1 MAAMAFDY
9 RNFGD
14 SDGTAREEVDHP
26 GQIADWQ
33 AAITFGG
40 TLPAIDP
47 GRIGIWGTSLG
58 GRNVLIVAALER
70 RVRCVVAQVPAIDW
84 GTTVL
89 QHQNN
94 ATQREELLRAL
105 DEDRR
110 DRFLGA
116 EPRYVHR
123 QTEPGTETAR
133 FFDALTEAQ
142 RRNWKGRLTL
152 RSYEP
157 TVASSARPFMHLIS
171 PTFTPRR

>member
-1 MAAMAFDY
+1 
-9 RNFGD
+9 
-14 SDGTAREEVDHP
+14 
-26 GQIADWQ
+26 
-33 AAITFGG
+33 
-40 TLPAIDP
+40 
-47 GRIGIWGTSLG
+47 
-58 GRNVLIVAALER
+58 
-70 RVRCVVAQVPAIDW
+70 
-84 GTTVL
+84 VL

-116 EPRYVHR
+116 EPRYVRR

-133 FFDALTEAQ
+133 FFDAVTEAE

-171 PTFTPRR
+171 PTPLLMILVDDDIITPIREQLDAYADALEPKSLVLLHGRHHNIYASPLKEQAIAAAREWLAKQLL